1 MQCNF
6 QTVGALLVASA
17 VLLNVTSCSESNG
30 KEESAAKPDSVQT
43 PVAVNRVM
51 GVARI
56 EPEDGIL
63 NITAGTSGK
72 VLNVLIDENQDV
84 QSGQSLINV
93 EVAIETAQLAQAQ
106 SKIATQ
112 QASIQAR
119 QARLN
124 GLNVDL
130 QKARDTYERNL
141 KLVEAKAQ
149 TKQALDESKA
159 ALDRLVNDVASAK
172 ADVLEATNRLN
183 ELRADINY
191 YRTVVSQKK
200 VTTSQAGKILKVNV
214 TPGDYVTDDTQ
225 IAEFAATGPLVA
237 KTEVDELYADRV
249 KTGQR
254 AAIISQTTGDT
265 LARGTVSFTADYLRK
280 KSLFNDQN
288 TEQEDRRVREVHIR
302 LEPGKSP
309 LIGSRVDCL
318 ILLQ

>member
-1 MQCNF
+1 MPCNF

-17 VLLNVTSCSESNG
+17 MLLNVTSCSESNG
-30 KEESAAKPDSVQT
+30 KEDSAAKTDSVQA
-43 PVAVNRVM
+43 PIAVSRVM

-56 EPEDGIL
+56 EPENGIQT
-63 NITAGTSGK
+63 ITAGTTGK

-84 QSGQSLINV
+84 VGGQSLINV
-93 EVAIETAQLAQAQ
+93 AVAVETAQLAQAQ
-106 SKIATQ
+106 SKLATQ
-112 QASIQAR
+112 QASIAAR

-130 QKARDTYERNL
+130 QKARDTYERNRQL
-141 KLVEAKAQ
+141 IDAKAQ

-159 ALDRLVNDVASAK
+159 ALDRLVTDVASAQ

-183 ELRADINY
+183 ELRADITY
-191 YRTVVSQKK
+191 YRTVVGQKK
-200 VTTSQAGKILKVNV
+200 VAVPQPGRILKVTIN
-214 TPGDYVTDDTQ
+214 PGDYVTDNTQ
-225 IAEFAATGPLVA
+225 IAEFAAAGPLFA

-254 AAIISQTTGDT
+254 AALISQTTGDT

-302 LEPGKSP
+302 LEPGRSP

-318 ILLQ
+318 ILL